1 MKKNLTYLV
10 MAILM
15 ALPSAAYAG
24 KLDLQ
29 LKMLVQRPETGK
41 AMLGKSVS
49 VRGGR
54 ELVDVIIKSSDT
66 ALTKNSIE
74 ENGGTVR
81 SVIGKIMTAFVP
93 ISYLDALENLNEVE
107 AVEASVPMKNLLD
120 SARSNTGVATLQA
133 GYQDVRYTGKN
144 VVVGVIDTGIDYS
157 RSDFDNTDGESR
169 VQ

>member
-1 MKKNLTYLV
+1 MKKNLIYLTMAFL
-10 MAILM
+10 MAI
-15 ALPSAAYAG
+15 PSIAYSG

-29 LKMLVQRPETGK
+29 LKMLTQRPDTGK

-49 VRGGR
+49 VKGGR
-54 ELVDVIIKSSDT
+54 EVVDVIIKSSDKE
-66 ALTKNSIE
+66 LTRESIE

-93 ISYLDALENLNEVE
+93 ISYLDALENLDEVE

-133 GYQDVRYTGKN
+133 GYQDVRYKIGRAH
-144 VVVGVIDTGIDYS
+144 V
-157 RSDFDNTDGESR
+157 
-169 VQ
+169 